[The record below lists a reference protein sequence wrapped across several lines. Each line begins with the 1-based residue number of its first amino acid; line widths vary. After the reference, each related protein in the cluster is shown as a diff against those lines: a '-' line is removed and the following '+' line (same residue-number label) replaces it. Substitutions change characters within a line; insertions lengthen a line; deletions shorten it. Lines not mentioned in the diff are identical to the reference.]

1 MNLIPQDGLIPLSHL
16 FDTAGPM
23 AKSPADLANLL
34 DVLTNPKGT
43 EKRSFHSQMT
53 AGDFRDCKIGF
64 LSPDK
69 WFFDSDLQRPVP
81 EATAQIVR

>member
-1 MNLIPQDGLIPLSHL
+1 MNLVPQDGLIPLSHS
-16 FDTAGPM
+16 FDTVGPM

-34 DVLTNPKGT
+34 DILTTPNGS
-43 EKRSFHSQMT
+43 EKRKFHSQIM
-53 AGDFRDCKIGF
+53 AGDFRDFKIGF
-64 LSPDK
+64 LSPET